1 MVLEKLAISKELGV
15 PIDGH
20 APGLRGEQAKAYFA
34 QGIETDHECF
44 TLEEALEKA
53 ALGVKIL
60 IREGSAA
67 RNFEALSDLFL
78 HHPDK
83 IMFCSD
89 DKHPDDLL
97 VGHINLLVSRAL
109 AKGYDFYDVLRAAC
123 IHPVEHYRLP
133 LGLLKEGDPA
143 DFIVV
148 DSLQDMKVFQTW
160 RKGEL
165 VFERGGF
172 CWSPQPL
179 GELPNR
185 FFAHYPAEEMYLTQA
200 KNPEKTTVLCIDAIE
215 GQLITKGREIKLS
228 VVDGWIIPNQESD
241 VLHLTVVNRYKEASP
256 ANAFISGFGLKNAA
270 ISSSVAHDSHN
281 IVAVGSHAS
290 FLKKAVDALMHSN
303 GGISIAWEG
312 GCEVVPLPIAGLMS
326 AEKGEVV
333 AARYQELTH
342 IARELGS
349 TPRAPFMLLSFMA
362 LLVIPELK
370 LSDLGL
376 FNGLTFA
383 FTPLEVSSELQV
395 DSQ

>member
-1 MVLEKLAISKELGV
+1 
-15 PIDGH
+15 
-20 APGLRGEQAKAYFA
+20 
-34 QGIETDHECF
+34 
-44 TLEEALEKA
+44 
-53 ALGVKIL
+53 
-60 IREGSAA
+60 
-67 RNFEALSDLFL
+67 
-78 HHPDK
+78 
-83 IMFCSD
+83 MFCSD

-97 VGHINLLVSRAL
+97 VGHINLLVSRAM
-109 AKGYDFYDVLRAAC
+109 AKGYNFYDVLRAAC
-123 IHPVEHYRLP
+123 VRPVEHYRLP
-133 LGLLKEGDPA
+133 LGLLREGDPA

-148 DSLQDMKVFQTW
+148 DSLNDMKVFQTW

-241 VLHLTVVNRYKEASP
+241 VLHLTVVNHYKEASP